1 MVQYLAG
8 CLTTRQAETLH
19 FNHMSPHDGDKGHP
33 TFQKAADNYK
43 FRGMVRVE
51 KRKISDR

>member
-33 TFQKAADNYK
+33 TFQKAADNHK
-43 FRGMVRVE
+43 FRGMVRE
-51 KRKISDR
+51 EERKISD

>member
-19 FNHMSPHDGDKGHP
+19 FKQMSLHDWDEGHP
-33 TFQKAADNYK
+33 AFQKAADNHNL
-43 FRGMVRVE
+43 E
-51 KRKISDR
+51 Q